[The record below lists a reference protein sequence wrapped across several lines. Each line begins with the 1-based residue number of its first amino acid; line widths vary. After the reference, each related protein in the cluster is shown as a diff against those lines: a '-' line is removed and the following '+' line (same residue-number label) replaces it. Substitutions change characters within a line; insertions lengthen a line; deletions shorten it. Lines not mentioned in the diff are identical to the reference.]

1 VTLVYDGERFVP
13 GIGGVIEAEHLHR
26 YLLARVLAPGLD
38 VLDVASGEGYG
49 SNLLAQVARSVVG
62 VDVADSAVA
71 HARDTY
77 VRPNLRFVQGDC
89 ARLPMA
95 DASVDL
101 VVSFETIEHHDQHE
115 AMLREI
121 KRVLRPDGVLLI
133 SSPNRPEYDRTLSE
147 PNVHHVK
154 ELDFAEFAGLLGE
167 HFKQTAFYAQRFLS
181 GSLIVPLQRR
191 EAGFFGFSDGAA
203 GAASDDLARP
213 IYFLALA
220 GEGTLPGLG
229 TSIFE
234 AAAEASGHLSAP
246 YLEARVYIAE
256 QVNGRTRPYGE
267 ARGAAEVYA
276 LDGQRK
282 HLRLVLPNDLHA
294 LRRLRLD
301 IANAPSVIHLH
312 ALSLHQADST
322 KVWQWD
328 GDGGAFV
335 HPGGVFCLTQ
345 RNSALL
351 LCLNDDPQFDLAIPP
366 DVLDALR
373 GSAYLQIELT
383 PRPLTDALPDVLA
396 ELQTQR
402 GGAVSTLTAAA
413 LPVGMADHLADLGQ
427 LLKTQMERKNMVIRE
442 LRAELMETQSRQSR
456 LYEQLVRAEGQLELL
471 KEFVLQGVG
480 SRLERI

>member
-1 VTLVYDGERFVP
+1 MTLVYDGERLVP

-26 YLLARVLAPGLD
+26 YLLARELVAGLD

-62 VDVADSAVA
+62 ADIADSAVA

-89 ARLPMA
+89 TRLPLA
-95 DASVDL
+95 DASVDV

-181 GSLIVPLQRR
+181 GSLIVPFQRR
-191 EAGFFGFSDGAA
+191 EAGFSGYSEGVAA
-203 GAASDDLARP
+203 TASRELARP

-220 GEGTLPGLG
+220 GDGALPSLG
-229 TSIFE
+229 TSIHEAPTE
-234 AAAEASGHLSAP
+234 AAGHASVP
-246 YLEARVYIAE
+246 YLEARVYLAE
-256 QVNGRTRPYGE
+256 QVNGTTQAYGE

-276 LDGQRK
+276 LDGRRK
-282 HLRLVLPNDLHA
+282 RLRLVLPADLQP

-312 ALSLHQADST
+312 ALSLHQADAT
-322 KVWQWD
+322 TVWQWD
-328 GDGGAFV
+328 GDSGVFV
-335 HPGGVFCLTQ
+335 HPGGVFCLAQ
-345 RNSALL
+345 RASALL

-366 DVLDALR
+366 DVLNALR
-373 GSAYLQIELT
+373 GSAYMEIELT
-383 PRPLTDALPDVLA
+383 PRPLTEALPDVLA
-396 ELQTQR
+396 ELQVQR
-402 GGAVSTLTAAA
+402 GSAVSTLTAAA
-413 LPVGMADHLADLGQ
+413 LPVGMADHLTELGQ
-427 LLKTQMERKNMVIRE
+427 LLRMQMERKNIVIRE
-442 LRAELMETQSRQSR
+442 LRAELLETQSRQSR